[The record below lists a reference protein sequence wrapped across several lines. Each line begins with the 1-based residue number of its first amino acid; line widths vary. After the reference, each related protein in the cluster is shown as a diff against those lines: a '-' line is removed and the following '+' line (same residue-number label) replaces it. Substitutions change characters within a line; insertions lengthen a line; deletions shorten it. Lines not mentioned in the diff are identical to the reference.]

1 MMHHRMQDML
11 MDTEVLT
18 LQLDF
23 YSISAQQ
30 MAVVLVLFG
39 INYFQRLNQKRGQQL
54 TPFVFNSSFL

>member
-1 MMHHRMQDML
+1 MHHRMQDML